1 MNGAAGR
8 MPPDAARAPLGAEVC
23 CPPPPHLAH
32 TGQEYGLPH
41 LKTKLVQRNP
51 GRLPGIPL
59 HSDDLEFCMR
69 DGANYG
75 SKRREMHRRQPAIAL
90 IPAISQAGLTEE
102 SQIVNSAKIS
112 ANVTFPARI
121 TSSPAPPIKMLDSPL
136 PISMSFPA
144 PPIRVMPEMSLAI
157 CSAST

>member
-1 MNGAAGR
+1 V
-8 MPPDAARAPLGAEVC
+8 ARAPLGAEVC
-23 CPPPPHLAH
+23 CPHPPSAR
-32 TGQEYGLPH
+32 TDQDYGFPH
-41 LKTKLVQRNP
+41 LKTELVQCNP
-51 GRLPGIPL
+51 SRLPGIPL
-59 HSDDLEFCMR
+59 QSDDLEFCMR

-75 SKRREMHRRQPAIAL
+75 SKRRELYRRHPAIAL
-90 IPAISQAGLTEE
+90 LPAISQAVLREE

-144 PPIRVMPEMSLAI
+144 PPVRVMPEVSLAI